1 MENCV
6 NIGSDIFHKSI
17 GAISL
22 YRYMKSK
29 WIANIISVMKL
40 TRYKNISVFEF
51 SFFMKKDVSFFLVN
65 NIPVRYIGN
74 QYRGL

>member
-1 MENCV
+1 
-6 NIGSDIFHKSI
+6 
-17 GAISL
+17 
-22 YRYMKSK
+22 
-29 WIANIISVMKL
+29 MKL

-51 SFFMKKDVSFFLVN
+51 SFFVKKDVSFFLVN